1 MTAPERASSA
11 WESARANFGFLAAVG
26 MLIGVPAGFALPTL
40 YDALELDPPVLDFVD
55 RDVARS
61 LLQTVATATVSV
73 TGLSFSV
80 TIVAFTL
87 ASSQLSPRVLRT
99 FSADRLSQATLGCF
113 LGTFVYCLAVLV
125 RLGSASADQP
135 VPHLSVTLAVV
146 LAFVAFALFALFIAH
161 IVRMLQPSSIIE
173 HVSATGRRVLERP
186 YPSDVGADP
195 EDDAPAEARLLER
208 CGSVRGVVVR
218 AGADTDGYV
227 ATFLGSHAIE
237 AATAGDGLVV
247 QRVCVGEY
255 VWPGMPLAEVWTGR
269 DGDAEALAE
278 AVRGT
283 FVVRS
288 QQTPVQ
294 DPRFPIRQLADI
306 ALKGVSPS
314 VNDPTTAIN
323 AMEAMTSLLIRSAA
337 SPAPSRLRADEDG
350 EVRLVAVAPDLDD
363 LVRLG
368 FEQVRVFAAP
378 YPVLSRRLIA
388 LLKAIDDAA
397 TDAGRRVEE
406 PARQAALV
414 AAGPEGRLPTGADV
428 SSVRDEHA
436 RRWSV

>member
-11 WESARANFGFLAAVG
+11 WESARSNFGFLAAVG
-26 MLIGVPAGFALPTL
+26 MLIGVTAGFALPTL
-40 YDALELDPPVLDFVD
+40 DDALELDPPVLDLVD

-146 LAFVAFALFALFIAH
+146 LAFVAFALFAAFIAH
-161 IVRMLQPSSIIE
+161 IVHMLQPSSIIE
-173 HVSATGRRVLERP
+173 HVVRTGRPVLERP
-186 YPSDVGADP
+186 YPADVGAEPQDG
-195 EDDAPAEARLLER
+195 ASAEARRLER
-208 CGSVRGVVVR
+208 NAGRGVAVR
-218 AGADTDGYV
+218 ADTDGYV
-227 ATFLGSHAIE
+227 ATILGSQAIE
-237 AATAGDGLVV
+237 GATRCDGLVV
-247 QRVCVGEY
+247 QRVRVGEY
-255 VWPGMPLAEVWTGR
+255 VWPGMTLAEVWTGR
-269 DGDAEALAE
+269 DADGEALAD
-278 AVRGT
+278 AVRRT

-294 DPRFPIRQLADI
+294 DPGFPIRQLADI

-314 VNDPTTAIN
+314 VNDPTTAVN

-337 SPAPSRLRADEDG
+337 APVPSRLRADEDG
-350 EVRLVAVAPDLDD
+350 EVRLVTLAPDLDD

-378 YPVLSRRLIA
+378 YPVLSRRLVV
-388 LLKAIDDAA
+388 LLRAID
-397 TDAGRRVEE
+397 E
-406 PARQAALV
+406 
-414 AAGPEGRLPTGADV
+414 AAGDADV
-428 SSVRDEHA
+428 ASVRDEHA
-436 RRWSV
+436 EHWRT

>member
-1 MTAPERASSA
+1 MTAPERASST
-11 WESARANFGFLAAVG
+11 WESARSNFGFLAGVAMFVG
-26 MLIGVPAGFALPTL
+26 LIVGFALPTL
-40 YDALELDPPVLDFVD
+40 DDAVKLDPPVLDFVD

-99 FSADRLSQATLGCF
+99 FSGDRLSQATLGVF

-125 RLGSASADQP
+125 RLGSAGADQP
-135 VPHLSVTLAVV
+135 VPHLSITLAVI
-146 LAFVAFALFALFIAH
+146 LAFVAFALFAAFIAH
-161 IVRMLQPSSIIE
+161 IVRMLQPSSVIE
-173 HVSATGRRVLERP
+173 HVGETGRAFIERPYPTDVGDDPQDAESAEARVLERCRSGP
-186 YPSDVGADP
+186 
-195 EDDAPAEARLLER
+195 
-208 CGSVRGVVVR
+208 GVPVHVQ
-218 AGADTDGYV
+218 ADGYV
-227 ATFLGSHAIE
+227 ATFLGTHAIK
-237 AATAGDGLVV
+237 AATANDGLVV
-247 QRVCVGEY
+247 QRVRVGDY
-255 VWPGMPLAEVWTGR
+255 VWEGMTVAEVWTTR
-269 DGDAEALAE
+269 PEDGEALAD

-294 DPRFPIRQLADI
+294 DPGFPIRQLADI

-314 VNDPTTAIN
+314 VNDPTTAVN
-323 AMEAMTSLLIRSAA
+323 AMEAMTSMLLRRIAA
-337 SPAPSRLRADEDG
+337 ETPSRLRADEDG
-350 EVRLVAVAPDLDD
+350 EVRLATVAPDIDD

-368 FEQVRVFAAP
+368 FEQVRVFAAA

-397 TDAGRRVEE
+397 TSAGCELAE
-406 PARQAALV
+406 PSRQAALL
-414 AAGPEGRLPTGADV
+414 AAGPDGEVPTDADAA
-428 SSVRDEHA
+428 SVRDEH
-436 RRWSV
+436 RRQWRV